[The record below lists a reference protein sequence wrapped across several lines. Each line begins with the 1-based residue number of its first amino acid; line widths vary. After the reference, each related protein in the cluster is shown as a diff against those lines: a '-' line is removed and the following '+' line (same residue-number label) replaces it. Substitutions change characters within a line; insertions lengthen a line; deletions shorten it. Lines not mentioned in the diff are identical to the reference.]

1 MLLAAARPCRGARP
15 RQALKTWLRPPGLW
29 EPACSRRAWRGES
42 AWAAST
48 ADSSERGWRGGGAS
62 TSAGPV
68 GIISEGR
75 LCASWP
81 GLRPAETA
89 AEACS
94 VWRPSTAGKK
104 SAASSGR
111 LAARRRDRSDQ
122 GRRPE
127 NARFGRLFPPR
138 ACSAPATMR
147 PFGLPKIVRPPKGGA
162 GPASERDAG
171 RPHAAAGARR
181 GPADASTGREKASVR
196 PGLSAEG
203 ARCLV
208 AELAARAFCFLS
220 ASDAVNVICGL
231 LAAAAPRLQRYRRR
245 SAGLE
250 PGTRSS
256 ATRTC

>member
-1 MLLAAARPCRGARP
+1 MRVGPDSGPPRLRPRLAPFGAPARPEKNRRRPAAGSLHGGETTRTREGGRKTPDLAAFF
-15 RQALKTWLRPPGLW
+15 
-29 EPACSRRAWRGES
+29 
-42 AWAAST
+42 
-48 ADSSERGWRGGGAS
+48 
-62 TSAGPV
+62 
-68 GIISEGR
+68 
-75 LCASWP
+75 
-81 GLRPAETA
+81 RPAPA
-89 AEACS
+89 
-94 VWRPSTAGKK
+94 RLLLR
-104 SAASSGR
+104 SAR
-111 LAARRRDRSDQ
+111 LACRK
-122 GRRPE
+122 
-127 NARFGRLFPPR
+127 
-138 ACSAPATMR
+138 
-147 PFGLPKIVRPPKGGA
+147 PFGLRREAPF
-162 GPASERDAG
+162 PASERDAG

-256 ATRTC
+256 ATCTC